1 MSEELNLV
9 RDLAVILVSAG
20 VFTIIS
26 KALKQ
31 PLVLGYII
39 AGFLVGP
46 HISWFPG
53 ISSEETVHQ
62 WSEIGIIFLM
72 FGLGLEFSFKKLLK
86 VGSSALVTA
95 GSKFLG
101 VFVLGF
107 VAGQAMGWTAME
119 SIFLGGLLSMSSTMV
134 VLKSYEDM
142 KLKDKPW
149 AGMVF
154 GTLVV
159 EDLIAIL
166 LMVLLSTMA
175 VSNRFAGGEMLFN
188 LVKLAFF
195 LILWFLV
202 GIYVIPTVLKR
213 ARRFI
218 SDEILL
224 VVSIGLCFG
233 MVALAEAVGFSSA
246 LGAFVMGSILAET
259 VESEHIERL
268 VSPIKDLFGA
278 IFFVSVG
285 MMVAPAVIAE
295 HWAVILIIALIVVL
309 SHILFAGAGILMTGG
324 GIRNAVNTG
333 FSLAQL
339 GEFGFIIAG
348 VGVSLGVMRDFI
360 YPVIIAVSVLTTFT
374 TPYMIKLAGPAC
386 NWLLR
391 VLPDRWVT
399 RLDGPEQ
406 NTRSSAAEQS
416 EWKKL
421 LKAYFLR
428 IVLYGV
434 ILLAIMIGSKQFLE
448 PLATRLFP
456 GWSPFLHNLT
466 VVVVTLLV
474 MAPFLYGLA
483 ISSGSIN
490 ASASKLL
497 KEKNAN
503 KWPIAGLV
511 LTRSFLAISIIL
523 SVIASHFHLAGW
535 AVVLILLGGVAFII
549 VARRT
554 MHRYSALEQR
564 FLSNLNEKEEAE
576 RRRRPVTTSV
586 RNKMAGYDVH
596 LELLEVSPES
606 EFAGK
611 ALRDIPFRAETGANI
626 IKIQRGSRS
635 INIPSG
641 EVQVFPHDSLLA
653 VGTTEQIGRLRTMLE
668 TAAAGPGPA
677 EAAPEFEV
685 MNVTL
690 REDSY
695 LTGQTLRGTN
705 MRDYR
710 CMVISVLHGGEFITN
725 PRPDYK
731 FEAGDVVWIAGETSS
746 CRWLLGGKE

>member
-9 RDLAVILVSAG
+9 RDLAIILVSAG
-20 VFTIIS
+20 AFTIIS

-31 PLVLGYII
+31 PLILGYII

-53 ISSEETVHQ
+53 ITSEETVHQ

-101 VFVLGF
+101 VFVIGF

-134 VLKSYEDM
+134 VLKSYDDM
-142 KLKDKPW
+142 GLKGKPW

-188 LVKLAFF
+188 LLKLAFF

-202 GIYVIPTVLKR
+202 GIYLIPTVLKR
-213 ARRFI
+213 ARRFL

-224 VVSIGLCFG
+224 IVSIGLCFG

-259 VESEHIERL
+259 TESEHIEHL

-285 MMVAPAVIAE
+285 MMVAPAVIGE
-295 HWAVILIIALIVVL
+295 HWLTILIITLIVML
-309 SHILFAGAGILMTGG
+309 THILFAGAGILMTGG
-324 GIRNAVNTG
+324 GLQNAVNTG

-348 VGVSLGVMRDFI
+348 VGVNLGVMRGFI

-374 TPYMIKLAGPAC
+374 TPYMIKLAGPAYGG
-386 NWLLR
+386 LLKI
-391 VLPDRWVT
+391 LPDKWIARI
-399 RLDGPEQ
+399 DAPEQ
-406 NTRSSAAEQS
+406 KSRTSAAEQN

-421 LKAYFLR
+421 LKSYFLR

-434 ILLAIMIGSKQFLE
+434 VLLAIMIGSKQFLE
-448 PLATRLFP
+448 PLAGRLFP
-456 GWSPFLHNLT
+456 AWSPFLHNLL

-497 KEKNAN
+497 AEKPSN

-511 LTRSFLAISIIL
+511 LTRTFIAISMII

-535 AVVLILLGGVAFII
+535 AIVLLIIGGVVFILS
-549 VARRT
+549 ARRT

-586 RNKMAGYDVH
+586 QDKMAGYDVH
-596 LELLEVSPES
+596 LELLEVAPDSI
-606 EFAGK
+606 FAGK
-611 ALRDIPFRAETGANI
+611 ALREIPFRAETGANL
-626 IKIQRGSRS
+626 IKIQRGSQS
-635 INIPSG
+635 ITIPSG
-641 EVQVFPHDSLLA
+641 DVCIYPHDRLLA
-653 VGTTEQIGRLRTMLE
+653 VGTTGQIARLRTMLAE
-668 TAAAGPGPA
+668 SAAAPA
-677 EAAPEFEV
+677 EGQEQEFEV
-685 MNVTL
+685 IPITL
-690 REDSY
+690 DENSY
-695 LTGQTLRGTN
+695 LTGKTLRGTN
-705 MRDYR
+705 MRDYH
-710 CMVISVLHGGEFITN
+710 CMVISVLNENGFHTN
-725 PRPDYK
+725 PRPDYEFK
-731 FEAGDVVWIAGETSS
+731 RGDVVWIAGETSS
-746 CRWLLGGKE
+746 CEWLGGSKE

>member
-20 VFTIIS
+20 AFTIIS

-31 PLVLGYII
+31 PLILGYII

-101 VFVLGF
+101 VFVIGF

-119 SIFLGGLLSMSSTMV
+119 SVFLGGLLSMSSTMV
-134 VLKSYEDM
+134 VLKSYDDM
-142 KLKDKPW
+142 GLKGRPW

-188 LVKLAFF
+188 LAKLAFF

-202 GIYVIPTVLKR
+202 GIYVIPTVLKK
-213 ARRFI
+213 AHKYL

-259 VESEHIERL
+259 TESEHIDRL
-268 VSPIKDLFGA
+268 VGPIKDLFGA

-295 HWAVILIIALIVVL
+295 HWLTILIITLIVML
-309 SHILFAGAGILMTGG
+309 THILFAGAGILMTGG
-324 GIRNAVNTG
+324 GLRNAVQTG

-374 TPYMIKLAGPAC
+374 TPYMIKLAEPAYGG
-386 NWLLR
+386 LLKI
-391 VLPDRWVT
+391 LPDKWVA
-399 RLDGPEQ
+399 RLDAPEQ
-406 NTRSSAAEQS
+406 KSRSTAAEQS

-421 LKAYFLR
+421 LQAYFLR

-434 ILLAIMIGSKQFLE
+434 ILIAIMIGSKQFLE
-448 PLATRLFP
+448 PLAGRMFP
-456 GWSPFLHNLT
+456 AWSPFLLNLV

-497 KEKNAN
+497 AEKPSN

-511 LTRSFLAISIIL
+511 LTRTFLAISMII

-535 AVVLILLGGVAFII
+535 AVVLLIVGGAVFILT
-549 VARRT
+549 ARRT
-554 MHRYSALEQR
+554 MRRYSFLEQR

-576 RRRRPVTTSV
+576 RRRRPVSTSV
-586 RNKMAGYDVH
+586 RSKMAGYDVH
-596 LELLEVSPES
+596 LELLEVSPDS
-606 EFAGK
+606 VFAGK
-611 ALRDIPFRAETGANI
+611 ALRNIPFRAETGANL
-626 IKIQRGSRS
+626 IKIQRGTRS
-635 INIPSG
+635 ITIPSG
-641 EVQVFPHDSLLA
+641 DVQIFPHDKLLA
-653 VGTTEQIGRLRTMLE
+653 VGTSAQIDALRAMLSR
-668 TAAAGPGPA
+668 AG
-677 EAAPEFEV
+677 AAPETEQEQAFDV
-685 MNVTL
+685 LPVTL
-690 REDSY
+690 DESSF
-695 LTGQTLRGTN
+695 LTGKVLREIN
-705 MRDYR
+705 MRQYR
-710 CMVISVLHGGEFITN
+710 CMVISVLHDGVFITN
-725 PRPDYK
+725 PKPDYR
-731 FEAGDVVWIAGETSS
+731 FGVGDIVWIAGETGALPYRS
-746 CRWLLGGKE
+746 

>member
-586 RNKMAGYDVH
+586 RDKMAGYDVH
-596 LELLEVSPES
+596 LELLDVSPDS
-606 EFAGK
+606 GFVGK
-611 ALRDIPFRAETGANI
+611 ALREIPFRAETGANI
-626 IKIQRGSRS
+626 IKIQRGSHN

-641 EVQVFPHDSLLA
+641 DVQVFPNDRLLA
-653 VGTTEQIGRLRTMLE
+653 VGTTEQIDRLRLMLE
-668 TAAAGPGPA
+668 SSAVSAGPKD
-677 EAAPEFEV
+677 APEFEV

-690 REDSY
+690 TEDSY

-705 MRDYR
+705 MRDYC

-746 CRWLLGGKE
+746 CRWLLGSKE

>member
-20 VFTIIS
+20 AFTIIS

-31 PLVLGYII
+31 PLILGYIL

-101 VFVLGF
+101 VFVLGY
-107 VAGQAMGWTAME
+107 VTGQAMGWTAME

-134 VLKSYEDM
+134 VLKSYDDM
-142 KLKDKPW
+142 GLKGRPW

-175 VSNRFAGGEMLFN
+175 VSNQFAGGEMLFN
-188 LVKLAFF
+188 LGKLAFF

-202 GIYVIPTVLKR
+202 GIYVIPSVLKR
-213 ARRFI
+213 ARRFLN
-218 SDEILL
+218 DEILL
-224 VVSIGLCFG
+224 IVSIGLCFG

-259 VESEHIERL
+259 IESEHIERL
-268 VSPIKDLFGA
+268 VAPIKDLFGA

-285 MMVAPAVIAE
+285 MMVAPAVIGE
-295 HWAVILIIALIVVL
+295 YWLTILIITLLVML
-309 SHILFAGAGILMTGG
+309 THILFAGAGILMTGG
-324 GIRNAVNTG
+324 GLRNAVHTG

-348 VGVSLGVMRDFI
+348 VGVTLGVMRDFI
-360 YPVIIAVSVLTTFT
+360 YPVIIAVSVITTFT
-374 TPYMIKLAGPAC
+374 TPYMIKLAEPAYGG
-386 NWLLR
+386 LLK
-391 VLPDRWVT
+391 VLPERWIA
-399 RLDGPEQ
+399 RIDAPEQ
-406 NTRSSAAEQS
+406 KSRASAVEQS

-421 LKAYFLR
+421 LQAYFTR

-434 ILLAIMIGSKQFLE
+434 ILVAIMIGSKQFLE
-448 PLATRLFP
+448 PLASKLFP
-456 GWSPFLHNLT
+456 DWSPFIHNLT
-466 VVVVTLLV
+466 VVAVTLV
-474 MAPFLYGLA
+474 AMAPFLYGMA

-490 ASASKLL
+490 AHAAKLL
-497 KEKNAN
+497 TEKNAN
-503 KWPIAGLV
+503 KWPLAGLV
-511 LTRSFLAISIIL
+511 LTRTFLAISMIL

-535 AVVLILLGGVAFII
+535 AVVLIFLGGLVFVIAS
-549 VARRT
+549 RST

-576 RRRRPVTTSV
+576 RKRHPITNSV

-596 LELLEVSPES
+596 LELLEVSPDS
-606 EFAGK
+606 IFIGQQLK
-611 ALRDIPFRAETGANI
+611 DIPFRAETGANL
-626 IKIQRGSRS
+626 IKIQRGSQS
-635 INIPSG
+635 ITIPSG
-641 EVQVFPHDSLLA
+641 DVRIFPYDKLLA
-653 VGTTEQIGRLRTMLE
+653 VGSSTQIDALRAMLSQSDTQLAPLTEQ
-668 TAAAGPGPA
+668 
-677 EAAPEFEV
+677 EFEV
-685 MNVTL
+685 APVTL
-690 REDSY
+690 DEDSF
-695 LTGQTLRGTN
+695 LSGKVLRDIN
-705 MRDYR
+705 MRQYR
-710 CMVISVLHGGEFITN
+710 CMVISVLHDGEFITN
-725 PRPDYK
+725 PKPDYR
-731 FEAGDVVWIAGETSS
+731 FGAGDIVWIAGETSALPYKS
-746 CRWLLGGKE
+746 

>member
-20 VFTIIS
+20 AFTIIS

-31 PLVLGYII
+31 PLILGYIL

-101 VFVLGF
+101 VFVLGY
-107 VAGQAMGWTAME
+107 VTGQAMGWTAME

-134 VLKSYEDM
+134 VLKSYDDM
-142 KLKDKPW
+142 GLKGRPW

-175 VSNRFAGGEMLFN
+175 VSNQFAGGEMLFN
-188 LVKLAFF
+188 LGKLAFF

-202 GIYVIPTVLKR
+202 GIYVIPSILKR
-213 ARRFI
+213 ARRFLN
-218 SDEILL
+218 DEILL
-224 VVSIGLCFG
+224 IVSIGLCFG

-259 VESEHIERL
+259 IESEHIERL
-268 VSPIKDLFGA
+268 VAPIKDLFGA

-285 MMVAPAVIAE
+285 MMVAPAVIGE
-295 HWAVILIIALIVVL
+295 YWLTILIITLLVML
-309 SHILFAGAGILMTGG
+309 THILFAGAGILMTGG
-324 GIRNAVNTG
+324 GLRNAVHTG

-348 VGVSLGVMRDFI
+348 VGVTLGVMRDFI
-360 YPVIIAVSVLTTFT
+360 YPVIIAVSVITTFT
-374 TPYMIKLAGPAC
+374 TPYMIKLAEPAYGG
-386 NWLLR
+386 LLK
-391 VLPDRWVT
+391 VLPERWIA
-399 RLDGPEQ
+399 RIDAPEQ
-406 NTRSSAAEQS
+406 KSRASAVEQS

-421 LKAYFLR
+421 LQAYFLR

-434 ILLAIMIGSKQFLE
+434 ILVAIMIGSKQFLE
-448 PLATRLFP
+448 PLASKLFP
-456 GWSPFLHNLT
+456 DWSPFIHNLT
-466 VVVVTLLV
+466 VVAVTLV
-474 MAPFLYGLA
+474 AMAPFLYGMA

-490 ASASKLL
+490 AHAAKLL
-497 KEKNAN
+497 TEKNAN
-503 KWPIAGLV
+503 KWPLAGLV
-511 LTRSFLAISIIL
+511 LTRTFLAISMIL
-523 SVIASHFHLAGW
+523 SVIASHFSLAGW
-535 AVVLILLGGVAFII
+535 AVVLIFLGGLVFVIAS
-549 VARRT
+549 RST

-576 RRRRPVTTSV
+576 RKRHPITNSV

-596 LELLEVSPES
+596 LELLEVSS
-606 EFAGK
+606 DSIFIGQQLK
-611 ALRDIPFRAETGANI
+611 DIPFRAETGANL
-626 IKIQRGSRS
+626 IKIQRGSQS
-635 INIPSG
+635 ITIPSG
-641 EVQVFPHDSLLA
+641 DVRIFPYDKLLA
-653 VGTTEQIGRLRTMLE
+653 VGSSTQIDALRAMLSQSDTQSSPLAEQ
-668 TAAAGPGPA
+668 
-677 EAAPEFEV
+677 EFEV
-685 MNVTL
+685 APVTL
-690 REDSY
+690 DEDSF
-695 LTGQTLRGTN
+695 LSGKVLREIN
-705 MRDYR
+705 MRQYR
-710 CMVISVLHGGEFITN
+710 CMVISVLHEGEFITN
-725 PRPDYK
+725 PKPDYR
-731 FEAGDVVWIAGETSS
+731 FGAGDIVWIAGETSALPYKS
-746 CRWLLGGKE
+746 

>member
-1 MSEELNLV
+1 MSDELNLV

-20 VFTIIS
+20 AFTIIS

-31 PLVLGYII
+31 PLILGYIL

-53 ISSEETVHQ
+53 ITSEETVHQ

-107 VAGQAMGWTAME
+107 VTGQAMGWTAME

-134 VLKSYEDM
+134 VLKSYDDM
-142 KLKDKPW
+142 GLKGRPW

-175 VSNRFAGGEMLFN
+175 VSHQFAGGEMLFN
-188 LVKLAFF
+188 LAKLAFF

-202 GIYVIPTVLKR
+202 GIYVIPSVLKR
-213 ARRFI
+213 ARRFLN
-218 SDEILL
+218 DEILL
-224 VVSIGLCFG
+224 IVSIGLCFG

-259 VESEHIERL
+259 IESEHIERL

-295 HWAVILIIALIVVL
+295 HWLTILIITLLVML

-324 GIRNAVNTG
+324 GLRNAVHTG

-348 VGVSLGVMRDFI
+348 VGVTLGVMRQFI
-360 YPVIIAVSVLTTFT
+360 YPVIIAVSVITTFT
-374 TPYMIKLAGPAC
+374 TPYMIKLAEPAYGG
-386 NWLLR
+386 LLKL
-391 VLPDRWVT
+391 LPERWIA
-399 RLDGPEQ
+399 RLDAPEQ
-406 NTRSSAAEQS
+406 KSRSTAVEQS

-421 LKAYFLR
+421 LRAYFLR

-434 ILLAIMIGSKQFLE
+434 VIVAIMIGSKQFLE

-456 GWSPFLHNLT
+456 DWTPFIHNL
-466 VVVVTLLV
+466 VLVAVTLLV
-474 MAPFLYGLA
+474 MSPFLYGMA

-490 ASASKLL
+490 AHASKLL
-497 KEKNAN
+497 AEKNAN
-503 KWPIAGLV
+503 KWPLAGLV
-511 LTRSFLAISIIL
+511 LTRTFLAISMIL
-523 SVIASHFHLAGW
+523 SVIANHFDLAGW
-535 AVVLILLGGVAFII
+535 AVVLIIVGGFVFVIASRSTI
-549 VARRT
+549 
-554 MHRYSALEQR
+554 HRYSALEQR
-564 FLSNLNEKEEAE
+564 FLDNLNEKEEAE
-576 RRRRPVTTSV
+576 RKRHPITNSV
-586 RNKMAGYDVH
+586 RKKMAGYDVH
-596 LELLEVSPES
+596 LELLDVSPDS
-606 EFAGK
+606 IFIGK
-611 ALRDIPFRAETGANI
+611 QLKEIPFRAETGANL
-626 IKIQRGSRS
+626 IKIQRGSQS
-635 INIPSG
+635 ITIPSG
-641 EVQVFPHDSLLA
+641 DMRIFPYDKLLA
-653 VGTTEQIGRLRTMLE
+653 VGTTTQIDALRAMLSQSDAQPTPLTEQG
-668 TAAAGPGPA
+668 
-677 EAAPEFEV
+677 FEV
-685 MNVTL
+685 IPVTL
-690 REDSY
+690 SEDSF
-695 LTGQTLRGTN
+695 LCGKVLHEVN
-705 MRDYR
+705 MRQYR
-710 CMVISVLHGGEFITN
+710 CMVISVLHDGEFITN
-725 PRPDYK
+725 PKPDYR
-731 FEAGDVVWIAGETSS
+731 FGAGDIVWIAGETGALPYS
-746 CRWLLGGKE
+746 L

>member
-20 VFTIIS
+20 AFTIIS

-31 PLVLGYII
+31 PLILGYIL

-101 VFVLGF
+101 VFVLGY
-107 VAGQAMGWTAME
+107 VTGQAMGWTAME

-134 VLKSYEDM
+134 VLKSYDDM
-142 KLKDKPW
+142 GLKGRPW

-175 VSNRFAGGEMLFN
+175 VSNQFAGGEMLFN
-188 LVKLAFF
+188 LGKLAFF

-202 GIYVIPTVLKR
+202 GIYVIPSVLKR
-213 ARRFI
+213 ARRFLN
-218 SDEILL
+218 DEILL
-224 VVSIGLCFG
+224 IVSIGLCFG

-259 VESEHIERL
+259 IESEHIERL
-268 VSPIKDLFGA
+268 VAPIKDLFGA

-285 MMVAPAVIAE
+285 MMVAPAVIGE
-295 HWAVILIIALIVVL
+295 YWLTILIITLLVML
-309 SHILFAGAGILMTGG
+309 THILFAGAGILMTGG
-324 GIRNAVNTG
+324 GLRNAVHTG

-348 VGVSLGVMRDFI
+348 VGVTLGVMRDFI
-360 YPVIIAVSVLTTFT
+360 YPVIIAVSVITTFT
-374 TPYMIKLAGPAC
+374 TPYMIKLAEPAYGG
-386 NWLLR
+386 LLK
-391 VLPDRWVT
+391 VLPERWIA
-399 RLDGPEQ
+399 RIDAPEQ
-406 NTRSSAAEQS
+406 KSRASAVEQS

-421 LKAYFLR
+421 LQAYFTR

-434 ILLAIMIGSKQFLE
+434 ILVAIMIGSKQFLE
-448 PLATRLFP
+448 PLASKLFP
-456 GWSPFLHNLT
+456 DWSPFIHNLT
-466 VVVVTLLV
+466 VVAVTLV
-474 MAPFLYGLA
+474 AMAPFLYGMA

-490 ASASKLL
+490 AHAAKLL
-497 KEKNAN
+497 TEKNAN
-503 KWPIAGLV
+503 KWPLAGLV
-511 LTRSFLAISIIL
+511 LTRTFLAISMIL

-535 AVVLILLGGVAFII
+535 AVVLIFLGGLVFVIAS
-549 VARRT
+549 RST

-576 RRRRPVTTSV
+576 RKRHPITNSV

-596 LELLEVSPES
+596 LELLEVSPDS
-606 EFAGK
+606 IFIGQQLK
-611 ALRDIPFRAETGANI
+611 DIPFRAETGANL
-626 IKIQRGSRS
+626 IKIQRGSQS
-635 INIPSG
+635 ITIPSG
-641 EVQVFPHDSLLA
+641 DVRIFPYDKLLA
-653 VGTTEQIGRLRTMLE
+653 VGSSTQIDALRAMLSQSDTQLAPLTEQ
-668 TAAAGPGPA
+668 
-677 EAAPEFEV
+677 EFEV
-685 MNVTL
+685 APVTL
-690 REDSY
+690 DEDSF
-695 LTGQTLRGTN
+695 LSGKVLRDIN
-705 MRDYR
+705 MRQYR
-710 CMVISVLHGGEFITN
+710 CMVISVLHDGVFITN
-725 PRPDYK
+725 PKPDYR
-731 FEAGDVVWIAGETSS
+731 FGAGDIVWIAGETSALPYKS
-746 CRWLLGGKE
+746 